1 MAGCM
6 RRREIKDTFQIDH
19 WVRSAL
25 TLMDGDDW
33 RCHIPTFSTRAPGFE
48 DRRPSLGIE
57 AVSEELH
64 HHTLR

>member
-6 RRREIKDTFQIDH
+6 RKERSKTSFQIDH

-33 RCHIPTFSTRAPGFE
+33 RCHIPTISTRAPGFE
-48 DRRPSLGIE
+48 DRRPSLGI
-57 AVSEELH
+57 VLF
-64 HHTLR
+64 LMNCIIIP